1 MPVDL
6 ALRTTVLGTNVI
18 GAEVVG
24 IGCFKEP
31 QASMAVR
38 WLKTAKLELVDI
50 GITGTL
56 SERGLRLDGLI
67 NLAGIAGLPD
77 LGARV
82 GDRDNDVLERT
93 GEA

>member
-1 MPVDL
+1 
-6 ALRTTVLGTNVI
+6 
-18 GAEVVG
+18 
-24 IGCFKEP
+24 
-31 QASMAVR
+31 MAVR

-50 GITGTL
+50 DITGTL
-56 SERGLRLDGLI
+56 SERGLRLDRLI
-67 NLAGIAGLPD
+67 NLAGIAGLPA